1 MKTSRS
7 TKRTLLIID
16 DDRLLCDAVEGHF
29 SGDRIEVISAF
40 TGADG
45 LSVCAMGK
53 VDVVLLDQ
61 RLTDGKGVDL
71 CKPILAHNDD
81 IKIIFITAYPS
92 FDNAVSAIKLGAFDY
107 LSKPF
112 ELEEL
117 ELAIDQSL
125 RTLDL
130 ERVEQ
135 IQTYKNNKE
144 SGETVLFRK
153 SGGLAEVWRM
163 VELAASTNSPV
174 LITGETGAGKNV
186 VAKAIHY
193 EGTSRKTSFVDINC
207 ASLPESLIETELFG
221 FEKGAFTGAV
231 STRKGIFEMAEGG
244 TLFLDEI
251 GDLPPHL
258 QSKLLGVLDDK
269 KIKRIGGQS
278 VRHVDFRLIAATNK
292 DIEHAMTTG
301 DFREDLFFRLSVIR
315 IHVPPLREHIEE
327 IPGLCRF
334 FIQMIGGTSEIAI
347 SDSEIERLMAY
358 HWPGNIRELKNILER
373 SILLRKGSVIRP
385 SELLGEKTQRRLS
398 PAPGRTEISDTP
410 TLAELQK
417 NHIKQTLIKFGGNHT
432 RTAKALGISRSTLK
446 RKIKAYGIS

>member
-1 MKTSRS
+1 MKTSGS
-7 TKRTLLIID
+7 AKRTLLIID
-16 DDRLLCDAVEGHF
+16 DDRLLCDAVKGHF
-29 SGDRIEVISAF
+29 SSDKIDVISAY

-45 LSVCAMGK
+45 LGVCARCK

-61 RLTDGKGVDL
+61 KLPDGKGVDL
-71 CKPILAHNDD
+71 CKSILAHNDD
-81 IKIIFITAYPS
+81 TKIIFITAYPS

-135 IQTYKNNKE
+135 IQTYKNSKE
-144 SGETVLFRK
+144 SGETLLFRK
-153 SGGLAEVWRM
+153 SSGLAEVWRM
-163 VELAASTNSPV
+163 VELAASTDSPV
-174 LITGETGAGKNV
+174 LITGETGVGKNV

-193 EGTSRKTSFVDINC
+193 EGTSRNTSFVDINC
-207 ASLPESLIETELFG
+207 ASFPESLIEAELFG

-231 STRKGIFEMAEGG
+231 STKRGIFEMAEGG

-251 GDLPPHL
+251 GNIPIHL

-269 KIKRIGGQS
+269 KIKRLGGES
-278 VRHVDFRLIAATNK
+278 VRHVDFRVIAATNT
-292 DIEHAMTTG
+292 DIEQAMTTG

-315 IHVPPLREHIEE
+315 IHVPPLREHIEDV
-327 IPGLCRF
+327 PGLCRF
-334 FIQMIGGTSEIAI
+334 FIQMMGGTSEITI
-347 SDSEIERLMAY
+347 PDSDVAGLMAY

-373 SILLRKGSVIRP
+373 SMLLRKGTVIRP
-385 SELLGEKTQRRLS
+385 SELFGANKEGKSHQ
-398 PAPGRTEISDTP
+398 PPEITEGPDVL
-410 TLAELQK
+410 TLAEVQEK
-417 NHIKQTLIKFGGNHT
+417 HIRQTLVRLSGNHT
-432 RTAKALGISRSTLK
+432 RAAKALGISRSTLK
-446 RKIKAYGIS
+446 RKIQSYRID

>member
-1 MKTSRS
+1 LIPSND
-7 TKRTLLIID
+7 KRTLLIID
-16 DDRLLCDAVEGHF
+16 DDQLLCDAVANHF
-29 SGDRIEVISAF
+29 GDDRIEVTSAH
-40 TGADG
+40 TAADG
-45 LSVCAMGK
+45 LGVCAMSK

-61 RLTDGKGVDL
+61 KLPDGKGVDF
-71 CKPILAHNDD
+71 CSSILTYNDRT
-81 IKIIFITAYPS
+81 KIIFITAYPS
-92 FDNAVSAIKLGAFDY
+92 FENAVSAIKLGAFDY

-117 ELAIDQSL
+117 ELAVDRSL

-135 IQTYKNNKE
+135 IQIYRNNKE

-163 VELAASTNSPV
+163 VELAASTDSPV

-193 EGTSRKTSFVDINC
+193 GGALRKTSFVDINC
-207 ASLPESLIETELFG
+207 ASFSESLIEAELFG

-251 GDLPPHL
+251 GNIPPHI

-269 KIKRIGGQS
+269 KIKRIGGES
-278 VRHVDFRLIAATNK
+278 VRHVDFRVIAATNK
-292 DIEHAMTTG
+292 DIEYAMTTG

-315 IHVPPLREHIEE
+315 IHVPPLKEHIED

-334 FIQMIGGTSEIAI
+334 FMQKIGGTSQITI
-347 SDSEIERLMAY
+347 PDSEVAALMAY

-373 SILLRKGSVIRP
+373 SMLLRKGSVIRP
-385 SELLGEKTQRRLS
+385 TELMGVKTEKRPT
-398 PAPGRTEISDTP
+398 PAPERAQDADTP
-410 TLAELQK
+410 TLAEVQIE
-417 NHIKQTLIKFGGNHT
+417 HIRRTLLKFSGNHT
-432 RTAKALGISRSTLK
+432 RTARALGISRSTLK
-446 RKIKAYGIS
+446 RKIKAYGIV